1 MNWLCPRWL
10 FLLVNA
16 YLIAARTPVS
26 MPRRTTTRRPNMIPI
41 EQHEQELFWLKRRI
55 KYLEALH
62 SHINRSPDEET
73 IASLH
78 QQYSKVAT
86 PRDLLE
92 RLEEVYE
99 GDLP

>member
-1 MNWLCPRWL
+1 
-10 FLLVNA
+10 
-16 YLIAARTPVS
+16 
-26 MPRRTTTRRPNMIPI
+26 MIPI

-55 KYLEALH
+55 KYLEVLH
-62 SHINRSPDEET
+62 SHINQSPDEAA

-78 QQYSKVAT
+78 QQYSKVGT

>member
-1 MNWLCPRWL
+1 MNSPFPRWL

-16 YLIAARTPVS
+16 YLMEMTTPVS
-26 MPRRTTTRRPNMIPI
+26 IPTRTITRKNTMIPI

-55 KYLEALH
+55 KYLEALY
-62 SHINRSPDEET
+62 SFINQSPDQDA
-73 IASLH
+73 ISSLR
-78 QQYSKVAT
+78 QQYSKVVT

-99 GDLP
+99 GDLL

>member
-1 MNWLCPRWL
+1 
-10 FLLVNA
+10 
-16 YLIAARTPVS
+16 
-26 MPRRTTTRRPNMIPI
+26 MIPI

-62 SHINRSPDEET
+62 SHMNKLPDKDA

-86 PRDLLE
+86 PRDLVE

>member
-1 MNWLCPRWL
+1 
-10 FLLVNA
+10 
-16 YLIAARTPVS
+16 
-26 MPRRTTTRRPNMIPI
+26 MIPL

-62 SHINRSPDEET
+62 SYINQSPNEDA
-73 IASLH
+73 ISSLH

-86 PRDLLE
+86 PRLLLE
-92 RLEEVYE
+92 RIEEVYE

>member
-1 MNWLCPRWL
+1 ML
-10 FLLVNA
+10 
-16 YLIAARTPVS
+16 
-26 MPRRTTTRRPNMIPI
+26 PI
-41 EQHEQELFWLKRRI
+41 EHHEQELFWLKRRI

-62 SHINRSPDEET
+62 SQINQSPDENA

-86 PRDLLE
+86 PKALLD

>member
-1 MNWLCPRWL
+1 MML
-10 FLLVNA
+10 
-16 YLIAARTPVS
+16 
-26 MPRRTTTRRPNMIPI
+26 PI
-41 EQHEQELFWLKRRI
+41 EQHEQEMFWLKRRI
-55 KYLEALH
+55 RYLEALH
-62 SHINRSPDEET
+62 AQINQSPDENT

-78 QQYSKVAT
+78 NQYSKVAA

>member
-1 MNWLCPRWL
+1 MNSRLQSKT
-10 FLLVNA
+10 
-16 YLIAARTPVS
+16 ITRT
-26 MPRRTTTRRPNMIPI
+26 PNMIPI

-62 SHINRSPDEET
+62 SYINQSPDEAAIT
-73 IASLH
+73 SLH
-78 QQYSKVAT
+78 QQYSKVGT

-99 GDLP
+99 GDLS

>member
-1 MNWLCPRWL
+1 
-10 FLLVNA
+10 
-16 YLIAARTPVS
+16 
-26 MPRRTTTRRPNMIPI
+26 MIPI

-55 KYLEALH
+55 KYLEVLH
-62 SHINRSPDEET
+62 SHINQSPDEET

-86 PRDLLE
+86 PRDLVE

>member
-1 MNWLCPRWL
+1 
-10 FLLVNA
+10 
-16 YLIAARTPVS
+16 
-26 MPRRTTTRRPNMIPI
+26 MIPI
-41 EQHEQELFWLKRRI
+41 EHHEQELFWLKRRN

-62 SHINRSPDEET
+62 SYMNNLPDDDAIT
-73 IASLH
+73 ALN

-99 GDLP
+99 GDLS

>member
-1 MNWLCPRWL
+1 M
-10 FLLVNA
+10 V
-16 YLIAARTPVS
+16 LINLAASSTR
-26 MPRRTTTRRPNMIPI
+26 RRTRMIPI
-41 EQHEQELFWLKRRI
+41 EHHEQELFWLKRRI

-62 SHINRSPDEET
+62 SHINQSPDEST

-86 PRDLLE
+86 PRDLVD

>member
-1 MNWLCPRWL
+1 
-10 FLLVNA
+10 
-16 YLIAARTPVS
+16 
-26 MPRRTTTRRPNMIPI
+26 MIPI
-41 EQHEQELFWLKRRI
+41 EHHEQELFWLKRRI

-62 SHINRSPDEET
+62 SYINQSPDEET
-73 IASLH
+73 IASLR

-86 PRDLLE
+86 PRDLIE

>member
-1 MNWLCPRWL
+1 
-10 FLLVNA
+10 
-16 YLIAARTPVS
+16 
-26 MPRRTTTRRPNMIPI
+26 MIPI
-41 EQHEQELFWLKRRI
+41 EHHEQELFWLKRRI

-62 SHINRSPDEET
+62 SHINQSTDEAT
-73 IASLH
+73 IVSLH

-86 PRDLLE
+86 PRDLID

>member
-1 MNWLCPRWL
+1 
-10 FLLVNA
+10 
-16 YLIAARTPVS
+16 
-26 MPRRTTTRRPNMIPI
+26 MIPI
-41 EQHEQELFWLKRRI
+41 EHHEQELFWLKRRI

-62 SHINRSPDEET
+62 SYIGQSPDEDT

-78 QQYSKVAT
+78 QQYRKVAT
-86 PRDLLE
+86 PRHLME

>member
-1 MNWLCPRWL
+1 MI
-10 FLLVNA
+10 
-16 YLIAARTPVS
+16 LI
-26 MPRRTTTRRPNMIPI
+26 
-41 EQHEQELFWLKRRI
+41 EHHEQELFWLKRRI

-62 SHINRSPDEET
+62 SYINKSPDEDI

-86 PRDLLE
+86 PRDLVE